1 MDSFRNILFIF
12 PVMIYYILEA
22 LIVGLFI
29 TIVWN
34 LFLNQYLGNIG
45 YLQIVSMYWIIK
57 MLFFNVFNLV
67 TGLNMGQTI
76 RDEIDKK
83 EEE

>member
-1 MDSFRNILFIF
+1 MNSFRNILFIF

-34 LFLNQYLGNIG
+34 LFLNQYFGSAA
-45 YLQIVSMYWIIK
+45 YLQIVSMYWIVK

-67 TGLNMGQTI
+67 NGLNMGQTI
-76 RDEIDKK
+76 RDEIDKR